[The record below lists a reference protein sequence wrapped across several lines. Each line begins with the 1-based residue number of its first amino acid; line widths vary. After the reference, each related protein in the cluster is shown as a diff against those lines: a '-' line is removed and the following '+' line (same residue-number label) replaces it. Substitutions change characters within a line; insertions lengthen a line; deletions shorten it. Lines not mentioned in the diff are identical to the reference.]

1 MDFFKGKTVL
11 VTGATGLIGS
21 RLVNA
26 LMAMGGMRV
35 IALSRDGNKLQRCF
49 TQYAARPD
57 FETAAQDAA
66 RPLGLED
73 REIDVIFHAAGP
85 IEGRVIAETPVDV
98 IAPNLLGT
106 VNCLELLRRQAER
119 GGKRG
124 RLVLF
129 SSVTV
134 YKNTAGE
141 ELTVT
146 EADTGVTEALDA
158 PGAPYSQSKRMAEV
172 IARAY
177 GRQFGTDTVIA
188 RLSTVYGGTMFPPG
202 TAFFEFVR
210 RAMAGEDLIL
220 NSQDAPRRDNIYVE
234 DAVSALLLLC
244 RKGLTGEA
252 YNVSS
257 NGELGNYAAVDEIAE
272 AVARAAG
279 AAGRGGREIRVIRRE
294 GGDGRRKPGLRL
306 DNARLKSLGWSLRTS
321 LEQGVAGTLTFFD
334 RMDGSSSQPCGAD
347 TGSGE
352 RPAPG

>member
-21 RLVNA
+21 HLADA
-26 LMAMGGMRV
+26 LMAMGGVRV
-35 IALSRDGNKLQRCF
+35 IALSRDANKLQRCF
-49 TQYAARPD
+49 TRYAERPD

-66 RPLGLED
+66 KPLGLEN

-85 IEGRVIAETPVDV
+85 IEGRVIAERPVDV

-106 VNCLELLRRQAER
+106 ANCLELLRRQAER

-134 YKNTAGE
+134 YKNNTE
-141 ELTVT
+141 EDLTVT
-146 EADTGVTEALDA
+146 EADTGATETLDA

-172 IARAY
+172 IARSC
-177 GRQFGTDTVIA
+177 GKQFGTDTVIA
-188 RLSTVYGGTMFPPG
+188 RLSTVYGGTMFPPD

-210 RAMAGEDLIL
+210 RAMAGEDLVL
-220 NSQDAPRRDNIYVE
+220 RSQGAPRRDNLYVD

-244 RKGLTGEA
+244 QRGLAGEA

-257 NGELGNYAAVDEIAE
+257 NGELGNYAAVDEIAR

-279 AAGRGGREIRVIRRE
+279 AANRGGRAIRVICQE
-294 GGDGRRKPGLRL
+294 AGDGRRKPGLRL
-306 DNARLKSLGWSLRTS
+306 DNTRLKALGWRLETS
-321 LEQGVAGTLTFFD
+321 LEQGAAGTLAFFD
-334 RMDGSSSQPCGAD
+334 RMGGA
-347 TGSGE
+347 
-352 RPAPG
+352 PM